1 MEDFN
6 KQRLVV
12 VQIPEEIF
20 NEMVTEILSAKE
32 VIKELKEL
40 KERVEALEKFKSSPY
55 FTIVE
60 AMAYVRLKSRTTF
73 LQRIDDGQINIAG
86 YSAPGRPV
94 FIKEDLD
101 AYLRGR
107 YAKSIVAEQRF
118 LRAS

>member
-1 MEDFN
+1 MENFN
-6 KQRLVV
+6 RERVVV

-20 NEMVTEILSAKE
+20 NEMVTEILAAKE
-32 VIKELKEL
+32 VITEL
-40 KERVEALEKFKSSPY
+40 KERVEALEKFKCSPY
-55 FTIVE
+55 FTIIE

-107 YAKSIVAEQRF
+107 YAKSIVSEQRF

>member
-6 KQRLVV
+6 RSRLVV

-20 NEMVTEILSAKE
+20 NEMVTEILAAKE
-32 VIKELKEL
+32 EIKEL
-40 KERVEALEKFKSSPY
+40 KERVAAIEKFKSSPY

-86 YSAPGRPV
+86 YSSPGRPV
-94 FIKEDLD
+94 FIKENLD
-101 AYLRGR
+101 AYLLGKHT
-107 YAKSIVAEQRF
+107 KSIGLGQRF
-118 LRAS
+118 LLAS